1 MLITVGFLQ
10 NGFHLVLIGVGRHV
24 AYFLPAN
31 GHYAFF
37 VKLIP
42 VGGIVAR
49 GIDPIVNS
57 GHIIICHSAAIVLI
71 VNRGNGRNLFV
82 FPSFIFFLWKHIC
95 IKKRTGGDIVRDIF
109 SQEGSGDGGR
119 KHKDSCRQVKA
130 GTDKGY
136 IHQRKLFGHH
146 GSAQVLRD
154 IRHFRS
160 NRDCSRDGR
169 TKLSGLFIQEEFTG
183 RHIRK
188 LQHIRISRHIII
200 RRNKKRSNGCPGN
213 REVVPGKL
221 QEASIFTK
229 ASVIRHFC
237 RKFRQRF
244 LDARYGPGLRQ
255 RKFVFIQPG
264 LLGLVQQRLL
274 ISQQEFVFI
283 QQKQF
288 FIQQEFVFVQPE
300 FIRTF
305 RGQFTQ
311 RRQPQEIT

>member
-1 MLITVGFLQ
+1 MFRPESFAVFLYPYP
-10 NGFHLVLIGVGRHV
+10 FSKRSRHS
-24 AYFLPAN
+24 
-31 GHYAFF
+31 
-37 VKLIP
+37 
-42 VGGIVAR
+42 R
-49 GIDPIVNS
+49 
-57 GHIIICHSAAIVLI
+57 
-71 VNRGNGRNLFV
+71 LF
-82 FPSFIFFLWKHIC
+82 SEATL
-95 IKKRTGGDIVRDIF
+95 
-109 SQEGSGDGGR
+109 
-119 KHKDSCRQVKA
+119 
-130 GTDKGY
+130 
-136 IHQRKLFGHH
+136 
-146 GSAQVLRD
+146 
-154 IRHFRS
+154 
-160 NRDCSRDGR
+160 
-169 TKLSGLFIQEEFTG
+169 GLFIQEEFTG

-221 QEASIFTK
+221 QEAGIFNK
-229 ASVIRHFC
+229 ASVIRRFC
-237 RKFRQRF
+237 
-244 LDARYGPGLRQ
+244 